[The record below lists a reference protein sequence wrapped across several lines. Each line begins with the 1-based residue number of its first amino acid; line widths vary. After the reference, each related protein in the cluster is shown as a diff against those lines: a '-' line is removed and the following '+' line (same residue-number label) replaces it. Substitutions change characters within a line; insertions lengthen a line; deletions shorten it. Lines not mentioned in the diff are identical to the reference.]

1 MMRTL
6 LACLL
11 ALLFSVQAGASDE
24 APAMPALKAYWF
36 VVLKTGP
43 SREHTAEQLQD
54 IQRGHMAHMAAMAEA
69 GKLLIAGPMGEPGE
83 WRGLQIYDEMPREEV
98 EALCA
103 ADPAVVAGR
112 LVCDIRLWY
121 SQPGGVLR

>member
-1 MMRTL
+1 MRMF
-6 LACLL
+6 LACLV
-11 ALLFSVQAGASDE
+11 ALLISVQAMASDA
-24 APAMPALKAYWF
+24 APTMPALKAYWF
-36 VVLKTGP
+36 VVLKAGP
-43 SREHTAEQLQD
+43 NREHSAEQVQD

-103 ADPAVVAGR
+103 ADPAVIAGR

-121 SQPGGVLR
+121 AQPGGVLR